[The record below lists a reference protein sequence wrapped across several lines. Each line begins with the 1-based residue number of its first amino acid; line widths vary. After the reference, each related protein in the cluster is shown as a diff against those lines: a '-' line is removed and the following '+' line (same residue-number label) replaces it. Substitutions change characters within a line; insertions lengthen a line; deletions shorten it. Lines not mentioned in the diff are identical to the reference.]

1 MNRLKGVQNVSKVFE
16 KGKTIDVN
24 GLRFFYLD
32 SKKSAWGVSV
42 GKRNFSLAVERN
54 KIKRMMRE
62 GVREHLVSVVKEL
75 SVSFHFV
82 VLFVGKKAPHKK
94 ALDGMFDQLVK
105 KLLDTLFYEKN

>member
-32 SKKSAWGVSV
+32 SKNSAGGVSV

-62 GVREHLVSVVKEL
+62 GVREHLLSVVKEL

-94 ALDGMFDQLVK
+94 ALDEMFDQLVK